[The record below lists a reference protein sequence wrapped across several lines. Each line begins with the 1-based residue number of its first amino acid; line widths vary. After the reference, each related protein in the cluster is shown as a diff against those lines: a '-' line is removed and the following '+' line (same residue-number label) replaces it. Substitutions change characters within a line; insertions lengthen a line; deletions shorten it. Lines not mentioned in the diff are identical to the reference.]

1 MLCSYLKYQIFQHEK
16 VPNSINSLVNFVQ
29 IWQKV
34 ISLVTMATNLDS
46 KLLTIVFV
54 FLSGTEHSVKV
65 SSNSESVRAGAL
77 LEFFG
82 GYRELMLRTINIKD
96 LNKRILKHL
105 HDTISHKGHY
115 RYLVFGIHQN
125 VIIKYKLSQ
134 KVLVY
139 AHTMGTN
146 CINEPAK
153 RICMPVYDSTLGV
166 GRHGGICLSAF
177 KNFYCSLT

>member
-1 MLCSYLKYQIFQHEK
+1 MLCSYLKYQIFHHEK

-82 GYRELMLRTINIKD
+82 GYRELMLRCT
-96 LNKRILKHL
+96 R
-105 HDTISHKGHY
+105 
-115 RYLVFGIHQN
+115 
-125 VIIKYKLSQ
+125 
-134 KVLVY
+134 
-139 AHTMGTN
+139 
-146 CINEPAK
+146 
-153 RICMPVYDSTLGV
+153 
-166 GRHGGICLSAF
+166 
-177 KNFYCSLT
+177 